1 MCGIGGCVLKVGAN
15 PPEDRLRAMRDA
27 LGHRGPDD
35 SGIAIVENV
44 GLVHTRLSIIDL
56 SPRGHQPMRHP
67 DGRWL
72 LSYNGEIY
80 NHLDLRREL
89 DATAF
94 TGDSDTET
102 LLHALAS
109 HGTDV
114 IPRLSG
120 QFAFAALDR
129 EHKRLILCRDR
140 YGIKPL
146 YVANHEGAV
155 WFASEETALLAAGLP
170 AMPIS
175 DAWHSIRTGAYLGG
189 PTTLLDGI
197 SRMAHGTCVIISTD
211 DTQSREV
218 RWHAPADDV
227 DPDDAARLG
236 TLSRTALT
244 NELEATLRT
253 AVHGSLLAD
262 ARVGTLCS
270 GGLDSS
276 LITALATEAK
286 PDMVAF
292 SASLKA
298 DGVLD
303 EGLAA
308 RKVAGALGIQLEIV
322 DVTPASWLDG
332 FVVATL
338 HHGGP
343 LAHASAVT
351 VSHLAA
357 RAERHGVK
365 VLMTGEGADE
375 LFGGY
380 PDMHGAEVERFLPAT
395 QSLIH
400 WAEPRLLPT
409 PWRFLDP
416 RRLVPRARN
425 VALRLTHRLPDRGG
439 WTPVLQPGTFNGT
452 DAAGLAAYAHHSG
465 ERQTLEAG
473 LMDHLDFTLCFLLN
487 RMDRNIMQCS
497 VEARVPLLE
506 PALVRLVMNLP
517 LEARVGPWSKGI
529 LRDVAR
535 RLLPLT
541 IAHRPKIY
549 GMDFEAG
556 SWIEQSARP
565 EFLRDGILRDVLGL
579 PREQF
584 EPVLDS
590 AIDRLRMRLWSA
602 EVWARSVFAGHSSAQ
617 IEQELWR

>member
-1 MCGIGGCVLKVGAN
+1 
-15 PPEDRLRAMRDA
+15 MRDA
-27 LGHRGPDD
+27 MSHRGPDD

-44 GLVHTRLSIIDL
+44 GLVHTRLSILDL
-56 SPRGHQPMRHP
+56 SPRGHQPMGHP

-89 DATAF
+89 DTTAF
-94 TGDSDTET
+94 KGDSDTET
-102 LLHALAS
+102 LLHALAR

-114 IPRLSG
+114 IPRLTG

-140 YGIKPL
+140 HGIKPL
-146 YVANHEGAV
+146 YLAHHEGEV

-170 AMPIS
+170 ATPIP
-175 DAWHSIRTGAYLGG
+175 DAWQSIRTGTYLGG
-189 PTTLLDGI
+189 PRTLLDGI
-197 SRMAHGTCVIISTD
+197 SRVAHGTCVTISTEN
-211 DTQSREV
+211 TESREV
-218 RWHAPADDV
+218 RWHASADDV
-227 DPDDAARLG
+227 DPAHAERLG
-236 TLSRTALT
+236 TLSRKALT
-244 NELEATLRT
+244 NQLEATLRT
-253 AVHGSLLAD
+253 VVHGSLLAD
-262 ARVGTLCS
+262 ATVGSLCS

-276 LITALATEAK
+276 LITALATEVK
-286 PDMVAF
+286 PDMIAF
-292 SASLKA
+292 CASLKA

-308 RKVAGALGIQLEIV
+308 RKVADALGIQLEIV
-322 DVTPASWLDG
+322 EVTPASWLGG
-332 FVVATL
+332 FVDATL

-351 VSHLAA
+351 VAHLAGH
-357 RAERHGVK
+357 AERHGVK

-380 PDMHGAEVERFLPAT
+380 PDMHSAEVERFLPRT

-400 WAEPRLLPT
+400 WAEPRVAT
-409 PWRFLDP
+409 PWRLLDP
-416 RRLVPRARN
+416 RRLLPRARN
-425 VALRLTHRLPDRGG
+425 VALRLSKRHSDADPDT
-439 WTPVLQPGTFNGT
+439 WTPVLQPGAFNGSEGG
-452 DAAGLAAYAHHSG
+452 ALAAYSHHGG
-465 ERQTLEAG
+465 ERQALEAA
-473 LMDHLDFTLCFLLN
+473 LMDHMDFTLCFLLN
-487 RMDRNIMQCS
+487 RMDRNVMQRS

-506 PALVRLVMNLP
+506 PALVELVMDLP

-535 RLLPLT
+535 RLLPRS

-565 EFLRDGILRDVLGL
+565 EFLRDGILREALRL
-579 PREQF
+579 SREQF
-584 EPVLDS
+584 EPVLDG
-590 AIDRLRMRLWSA
+590 AIDRLRLRLWSA
-602 EVWARSVFAGHSSAQ
+602 EVWARSVFAGHSSSQ
-617 IEQELWR
+617 IEQALWR

>member
-1 MCGIGGCVLKVGAN
+1 
-15 PPEDRLRAMRDA
+15 
-27 LGHRGPDD
+27 
-35 SGIAIVENV
+35 
-44 GLVHTRLSIIDL
+44 
-56 SPRGHQPMRHP
+56 
-67 DGRWL
+67 
-72 LSYNGEIY
+72 
-80 NHLDLRREL
+80 
-89 DATAF
+89 
-94 TGDSDTET
+94 
-102 LLHALAS
+102 
-109 HGTDV
+109 
-114 IPRLSG
+114 
-120 QFAFAALDR
+120 
-129 EHKRLILCRDR
+129 
-140 YGIKPL
+140 
-146 YVANHEGAV
+146 
-155 WFASEETALLAAGLP
+155 
-170 AMPIS
+170 
-175 DAWHSIRTGAYLGG
+175 
-189 PTTLLDGI
+189 
-197 SRMAHGTCVIISTD
+197 MAHGTCLTISTD
-211 DTQSREV
+211 DAQSREV

-227 DPDDAARLG
+227 DPDYSARLD
-236 TLSRTALT
+236 TLSRKALT

-262 ARVGTLCS
+262 ATVGTLCS
-270 GGLDSS
+270 GGVDSS
-276 LITALATEAK
+276 LITALATEVK
-286 PDMVAF
+286 PDMIAF

-308 RKVAGALGIQLEIV
+308 RKVADALGIQLEIV

-332 FVVATL
+332 FVAATL

-357 RAERHGVK
+357 RAERGGVK

-375 LFGGY
+375 LFAGY

-416 RRLVPRARN
+416 RRLVPRVRN
-425 VALRLTHRLPDRGG
+425 VALRLTRRLPDSGR
-439 WTPVLQPGTFNGT
+439 WTPVLQPGTFEGT
-452 DAAGLAAYAHHSG
+452 DAAGLAAYAHHRG
-465 ERQTLEAG
+465 ERQTLEAA

-506 PALVRLVMNLP
+506 PALVRMVMNLP

-535 RLLPLT
+535 RLLPLS

-584 EPVLDS
+584 EPVVDG
-590 AIDRLRMRLWSA
+590 AIDRLRLRLWSA
-602 EVWARSVFAGHSSAQ
+602 EVWARSVFAGHSSTQ
-617 IEQELWR
+617 IEQALWR

>member
-1 MCGIGGCVLKVGAN
+1 MLKAGGS

-27 LGHRGPDD
+27 LSHRGPDD

-56 SPRGHQPMRHP
+56 SPRGHQPMGHP

-89 DATAF
+89 DTTAF
-94 TGDSDTET
+94 KGDSDTET
-102 LLHALAS
+102 LLHALAR

-114 IPRLSG
+114 IPRLTG

-140 YGIKPL
+140 NGIKPL
-146 YVANHEGAV
+146 YLAHHEGAV

-170 AMPIS
+170 ATPIP
-175 DAWHSIRTGAYLGG
+175 DAWQSIRTGAYLGG
-189 PTTLLDGI
+189 PRTLLDGI
-197 SRMAHGTCVIISTD
+197 SRVAHGTCVTISTE

-218 RWHAPADDV
+218 RWHASADDV
-227 DPDDAARLG
+227 DPAHAARLG
-236 TLSRTALT
+236 TLSRKALT
-244 NELEATLRT
+244 NQLETTLRT
-253 AVHGSLLAD
+253 VVHGSLLAD
-262 ARVGTLCS
+262 ATVGSLCS

-276 LITALATEAK
+276 LITALATEVK
-286 PDMVAF
+286 PDMIAF
-292 SASLKA
+292 CASLKA

-308 RKVAGALGIQLEIV
+308 QKVADTLGIQLEIV
-322 DVTPASWLDG
+322 DVTPASWLGG
-332 FVVATL
+332 FVAATL

-351 VSHLAA
+351 VAHLAGH
-357 RAERHGVK
+357 AERHGVK

-375 LFGGY
+375 LFAGY
-380 PDMHGAEVERFLPAT
+380 PDMHAAEVERFLPAT

-400 WAEPRLLPT
+400 WAEPRLLRT
-409 PWRFLDP
+409 PWRLLDL

-425 VALRLTHRLPDRGG
+425 AALRLVNRLPDPDPNT
-439 WTPVLQPGTFNGT
+439 WPPVLQPGTFNGT
-452 DAAGLAAYAHHSG
+452 EGAALAAYAHHSG
-465 ERQTLEAG
+465 ERQTLEAA
-473 LMDHLDFTLCFLLN
+473 LMNHMDLTLCFLLN

-497 VEARVPLLE
+497 VEARVPFLE
-506 PALVRLVMNLP
+506 PALVRLVMDLP

-535 RLLPLT
+535 RLLPLS

-556 SWIEQSARP
+556 LWIEQSARP
-565 EFLRDGILRDVLGL
+565 EFLRDGILREVLGL
-579 PREQF
+579 SREQI
-584 EPVLDS
+584 EPVVDG
-590 AIDRLRMRLWSA
+590 AIDRLRLRLWSA
-602 EVWARSVFAGHSSAQ
+602 EVWARSVFAGHSSTQ
-617 IEQELWR
+617 IEQALWR